1 MHYTAAAA
9 IARDA
14 IDTSSVIALANRERL
29 LGAGEAAA
37 AEMAALDA
45 ASAAL
50 HALAQVRQAG
60 APDSMSDVQSE
71 RLSALLD
78 AAWTYNA
85 MRQQECGLECDAA
98 AGSMTG
104 TMFARALCAVADLPW
119 CPACRIYQAPEAL
132 HVCTA
137 PDAPG
142 VATPGVAL
150 RYDRGQRAVVVSHG
164 GTETVQ
170 DLGALLMAMGVT
182 FADIERAFTA
192 AQRPP
197 TQSIYRIVA
206 RGSAPRDGR
215 LLPKTGPNWS
225 IDELRDCLR
234 RTADLHR
241 AAQGGAPPQTQP
253 LTDADLILFAPHDW
267 QIVTYEVRERSRQ
280 DIAAFLA
287 TNPTI

>member
-29 LGAGEAAA
+29 LGAGEAA

-85 MRQQECGLECDAA
+85 MRQQECGLERDAA

-137 PDAPG
+137 PD

-164 GTETVQ
+164 GAETVQ